1 MSYNNYSYD
10 DYDEHVVSDLDKA
23 EMYWKGRDDGR
34 LEAGGGLPT
43 FVAGAFIGGTFI
55 AIIWIMVTVWR

>member
-1 MSYNNYSYD
+1 MNSNYNYEDFD
-10 DYDEHVVSDLDKA
+10 DDVIRDLDKA

-43 FVAGAFIGGTFI
+43 FLAGAFIGS
-55 AIIWIMVTVWR
+55 AIVAVIWIMVTVWR

>member
-1 MSYNNYSYD
+1 MSNNNYV
-10 DYDEHVVSDLDKA
+10 YDEEVNDDLEKA

-43 FVAGAFIGGTFI
+43 FLGGAFIGAVSI
-55 AIIWIMVTVWR
+55 AIIWLMVAVWR